1 MTEDIIKDITV
12 PSSSRDY
19 IIRKPTKEDIKL
31 NAEYIVNDY
40 HIKTIVGNKSMW
52 IYNQKKGL
60 YLSNAETEIQK
71 ACARS
76 SAYNT
81 RHSYNELLFNIQ
93 GLSFTDMKDFETIP
107 GFINLKNGVYSVDK
121 DAIIEFSPKYNFKY
135 CLNFEYDRFASCDLF
150 EKMVINMTG
159 TIEDYNL
166 IQKWFGCHFII
177 NNLKKALF
185 IVGPTN
191 TSKST
196 LLWVLQQLI
205 GEDYCAAYS
214 LGDLTS
220 SNKYYVADL
229 YNKLA
234 NINADTSAMKIKD
247 TSTFK
252 LLTGGDLISAREIR
266 KRPFQFRNKAKF
278 TFAFNYLP
286 FADDIILSD
295 LAFLERIMIIIVKKG
310 YDQKDDYIQDKL
322 YKEFPGIFNWAM
334 KGFRNFLKEGFNYN
348 KNYEETKDAWI
359 KYMTISKR
367 KISENELLK
376 LPMIR

>member
-1 MTEDIIKDITV
+1 MFDNIIKDITV
-12 PSSSRDY
+12 PSSYRDY
-19 IIRKPTKEDIKL
+19 MIKPTKEDIKL

-40 HIKTIVGNKSMW
+40 YIKTIVGNKSMW
-52 IYNQKKGL
+52 IYNRENGL
-60 YLSNAETEIQK
+60 YLPSAETEIQRC
-71 ACARS
+71 CARS

-93 GLSFTDMKDFETIP
+93 GLSFTDIKDFETIP
-107 GFINLKNGVYSVDK
+107 GFINLKNGVYDVDK
-121 DAIIEFSPKYNFKY
+121 DAIVEFSPKYNFKY

-150 EKMVINMTG
+150 EKMVRNMTEI
-159 TIEDYNL
+159 IEDYNL

-177 NNLKKALF
+177 NHLKKALF

-220 SNKYYVADL
+220 SSKYYIADL

-266 KRPFQFRNKAKF
+266 KRPFQFRNKAKL

-295 LAFLERIMIIIVKKG
+295 LAFWERIMIIIAKKG

-322 YKEFPGIFNWAM
+322 YKELPGIFNWAIE
-334 KGFRNFLKEGFNYN
+334 GLRNFLKDSFNYN
-348 KNYEETKDAWI
+348 KNYEEIKDKWT
-359 KYMTISKR
+359 KYMTHSNKM
-367 KISENELLK
+367 KISENEILK
-376 LPMIR
+376 LP

>member
-1 MTEDIIKDITV
+1 MYEDIIKDITV

-19 IIRKPTKEDIKL
+19 TIKPTKEDIKL

-40 HIKTIVGNKSMW
+40 YVKTIKENKSMW
-52 IYNQKKGL
+52 IYNQEKGL
-60 YLSNAETEIQK
+60 YIPNAETEIQK

-76 SAYNT
+76 STYNT

-93 GLSFTDMKDFETIP
+93 GLSFIDMKDFETIP
-107 GFINLKNGVYSVDK
+107 GFINLKNGVYDVNK
-121 DAIIEFSPKYNFKY
+121 DVIVEFSPKYNFKY
-135 CLNFEYDRFASCDLF
+135 YLDFEYNRFASCDLF
-150 EKMVINMTG
+150 EKMVRNMTE
-159 TIEDYNL
+159 TREDYDL

-177 NNLKKALF
+177 RQLKKALF

-205 GEDYCAAYS
+205 GEEYCSAYS

-220 SNKYYVADL
+220 SSKYYIADL

-234 NINADTSAMKIKD
+234 NINADTSAMRFKD

-252 LLTGGDLISAREIR
+252 LLTGGDIISAREIR

-295 LAFLERIMIIIVKKG
+295 LAFWERIMIVIVKKG

-322 YKEFPGIFNWAM
+322 YNQLPGIFNWAIE
-334 KGFRNFLKEGFNYN
+334 GLRNFLKEGFNYH
-348 KNYEETKDAWI
+348 KTYEETKDAWTR
-359 KYMTISKR
+359 YMIISKR
-367 KISENELLK
+367 RIPENELLK
-376 LPMIR
+376 LPTA